1 MATKPKNQAPPPD
14 DEEDEDKDA
23 ANEGSV
29 KNSGIVGRILGPVL
43 ALPRLLNPLAFLKL
57 SLMMKLI
64 AGGGTLAAMLFIGG
78 AYYFLAGST
87 VESPE
92 GASAEIVKTEP
103 RNLPSE
109 RAAFFDIPDIIVNCA
124 GVARAADFI
133 DTKEADWDLTMNVNL
148 KGVWLVGRQAASLL
162 VKNKK
167 PGSIINIASLLGLG
181 GVQPQLSFYQTS
193 KTGVVALTRSMAT
206 ELFRYGIRVNA
217 LCPGYVMT
225 DMNREFFT
233 SEEGRNYIKRMP
245 QRRLGEK
252 SELKGPLLLLASDA
266 GSFINGAALPVDGGH
281 SIRVI

>member
-1 MATKPKNQAPPPD
+1 MTD
-14 DEEDEDKDA
+14 DIFSL
-23 ANEGSV
+23 N
-29 KNSGIVGRILGPVL
+29 GRIALVTGASSGLGEYFVQVL
-43 ALPRLLNPLAFLKL
+43 AE
-57 SLMMKLI
+57 
-64 AGGGTLAAMLFIGG
+64 AGARVVGADIRQGVLETAMNQISKKGH
-78 AYYFLAGST
+78 T
-87 VESPE
+87 VQALEMDVTKEDSVE
-92 GASAEIVKTEP
+92 QGFEKIS
-103 RNLPSE
+103 ND
-109 RAAFFDIPDIIVNCA
+109 FGIPDIIVNCA

-148 KGVWLVGRQAASLL
+148 KGVWLVGRRAASLL

-217 LCPGYVMT
+217 LCPGYVLT

-233 SEEGRNYIKRMP
+233 SEEGQNYIKRMP

-252 SELKGPLLLLASDA
+252 SELKGPLLLLASNA
-266 GSFINGAALPVDGGH
+266 GTFINGAALPVDGGH